1 VGERGR
7 IICEQ
12 NRAREGRW
20 RERSKGRREEEQG
33 REGGKE
39 RGGGREE
46 PRNGGEREGGGS
58 EGGSPLAQRALTA
71 ARGIAATDGENNVL
85 VTRPY
90 DAAHEARRKAL
101 QARLII
107 FILYYIILYYITRT
121 RLYYITRTR
130 PGARRCRRA

>member
-1 VGERGR
+1 VNKIERGR
-7 IICEQ
+7 ADGGREV
-12 NRAREGRW
+12 RGEERKSKAGREGR
-20 RERSKGRREEEQG
+20 
-33 REGGKE
+33 REGEGGRNRGTEERE
-39 RGGGREE
+39 RGGG
-46 PRNGGEREGGGS
+46 G

-107 FILYYIILYYITRT
+107 FILYYIILYYIILYYITRT